1 MKKLLAGSV
10 LAFGVWGF
18 SEGAVRSAQQDPFL
32 TVYYNN
38 GQAVLC
44 REYNT
49 ANGARLSTYQWWL
62 LGFLSGAGHARHDMK
77 LPMARIDA
85 DEAIEWAGNY
95 CSEKPSE
102 TLGSAAAALVVKLGS
117 APAK

>member
-1 MKKLLAGSV
+1 VKKLLAGSV
-10 LAFGVWGF
+10 LAFGIWAF
-18 SEGAVRSAQQDPFL
+18 SEGAARSAQEAPFL

-44 REYNT
+44 SEYNT

-62 LGFLSGAGHARHDMK
+62 LGFVSGAGHARHDMK

-85 DEAIEWAGNY
+85 GEAIEWAGNY
-95 CSEKPSE
+95 CAAKPSE
-102 TLGSAAAALVVKLGS
+102 KLGSAAAALVVKLGS
-117 APAK
+117 ARAK